1 MKALFSPGVRSRGAL
16 LTLLVLV
23 LLLALPVAV
32 WLDLRNLS
40 ETSLRRQASDLNSVI
55 TGIRG
60 YYASH
65 IVGRVLASPGST
77 KVLPNYEEVPGAIP
91 IPATLSLE
99 LGRVISEQQ
108 ANISYRFVSDFPF
121 RNRTPHALDE
131 FETRAMTSLRQLPNQ
146 EPTEVSWSLFTD
158 RVRHV
163 APIVMGTTCVACHN
177 THPDSPSATG
187 KSATCAAS
195 RRSAWPSR
203 SRPTSWRSSTS

>member
-1 MKALFSPGVRSRGAL
+1 MKALLSPGVRSRGAL

-65 IVGRVLASPGST
+65 IVGRALA
-77 KVLPNYEEVPGAIP
+77 
-91 IPATLSLE
+91 
-99 LGRVISEQQ
+99 
-108 ANISYRFVSDFPF
+108 
-121 RNRTPHALDE
+121 
-131 FETRAMTSLRQLPNQ
+131 SLRQLPNQ

-177 THPDSPSATG
+177 THPDSPKRDWKVGDVRGIQEVAISVPITANIFSFKCLLIYFLFT
-187 KSATCAAS
+187 AAVG
-195 RRSAWPSR
+195 
-203 SRPTSWRSSTS
+203 